1 MFNEAS
7 ELFKNA
13 KIDIRKKDI
22 IRVCRICGK
31 KYKDTQIIIEGV
43 PSCKFAICNNCKNK
57 MQLVATIKKI
67 NDTSKKSTYTEKK
80 MREASYETKFD
91 Y

>member
-22 IRVCRICGK
+22 IRVCRICGI
-31 KYKDTQIIIEGV
+31 KY
-43 PSCKFAICNNCKNK
+43 
-57 MQLVATIKKI
+57 
-67 NDTSKKSTYTEKK
+67 
-80 MREASYETKFD
+80 
-91 Y
+91 